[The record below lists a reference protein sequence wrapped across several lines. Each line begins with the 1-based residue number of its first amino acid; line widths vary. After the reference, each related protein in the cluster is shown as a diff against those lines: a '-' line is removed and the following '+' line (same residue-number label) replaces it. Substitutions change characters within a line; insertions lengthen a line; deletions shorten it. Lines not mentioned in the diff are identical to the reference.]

1 MDDIQNTICETE
13 YDLLL
18 LDEEIDQLQAILAEL
33 QRKHNALADH
43 LQAHRNLLAP
53 VRKLPVEILSR
64 IFTLCLPDQEYNDGG
79 YTLRK
84 SVMLPGQICRP
95 WRDIAHSSPMLWSSI
110 SLAVTWY
117 LKPELMLLAMI
128 WLRRSAGCP
137 LSLRITGTQTHHG
150 EIHALLDLVV
160 ACSSRWKHIDL
171 DIGLFQYG
179 ILHDVK
185 RFLPCLETLVLR
197 DTRDSTSVLDVF
209 ESAPQLHS
217 VELQVQLWKVK
228 LPWHQLTSLSI
239 SSCSLDV
246 FLAILETGL
255 DLLKCAV
262 TVDDYRLI
270 PRTDLVEH
278 ARLRSLS
285 IVAEDNHIAVFDYL
299 RLPALSDL
307 EYTDELYPFAPS
319 RLISLLKRSSCQ
331 LRTLTITFE
340 RCSLSDDDL
349 IHILRLSPLLQEL
362 ELKYSCCFGGVSNKV
377 MTQLTY
383 KDRGDPDSALLT
395 PELQILKLTRR
406 RLNATYRFA
415 YSVLA
420 DMIES
425 RWRLDN
431 SVDSQ
436 TRVAR
441 LQCVNVSLDRDLARV
456 DPIAIARLRRFKN
469 EGLNIEMMDR
479 HGDRV

>member
-1 MDDIQNTICETE
+1 M
-13 YDLLL
+13 
-18 LDEEIDQLQAILAEL
+18 
-33 QRKHNALADH
+33 
-43 LQAHRNLLAP
+43 
-53 VRKLPVEILSR
+53 
-64 IFTLCLPDQEYNDGG
+64 
-79 YTLRK
+79 
-84 SVMLPGQICRP
+84 
-95 WRDIAHSSPMLWSSI
+95 
-110 SLAVTWY
+110 
-117 LKPELMLLAMI
+117 
-128 WLRRSAGCP
+128 
-137 LSLRITGTQTHHG
+137 
-150 EIHALLDLVV
+150 
-160 ACSSRWKHIDL
+160 
-171 DIGLFQYG
+171 
-179 ILHDVK
+179 
-185 RFLPCLETLVLR
+185 
-197 DTRDSTSVLDVF
+197 SVLDVF

-285 IVAEDNHIAVFDYL
+285 IVAEDNHIAVFDHL

-377 MTQLTY
+377 MTQLKY
-383 KDRGDPDSALLT
+383 KDRGDPDSVLLT

-436 TRVAR
+436 
-441 LQCVNVSLDRDLARV
+441 
-456 DPIAIARLRRFKN
+456 
-469 EGLNIEMMDR
+469 
-479 HGDRV
+479 